1 MMRLLFLV
9 LLLLALTGSEAF
21 SQTLRATTDDGRK
34 VLLKEN
40 GQWQFVDAANST
52 TDAGNNYEQLKK
64 SMAVFKTKGN
74 KIQVYYNPTVWKQEA
89 GDDPTRTVFHH
100 KDGDVYG
107 LVIAERVS
115 MTLDALKEVALN
127 NAKSVAPD
135 TRIIFEEMRKVGGKT
150 VLCMQMEGTIDG
162 IPFTYYGYY
171 YTGKAGTLQ
180 LLTYTSQNLFSEYQ
194 KEMASFLNGLVINE

>member
-1 MMRLLFLV
+1 MIRLLFLA
-9 LLLLALTGSEAF
+9 LLLLILTGSVAF

-40 GQWQFVDAANST
+40 GQWQFVDEATEKA
-52 TDAGNNYEQLKK
+52 KK
-64 SMAVFKTKGN
+64 SLAVFKAKGN
-74 KIQVYYNPTVWKQEA
+74 KILVYYNPTVWKQQP
-89 GDDPTRTVFHH
+89 GDDPIRTVFHH

-107 LVIAERVS
+107 LVIAERIT

-135 TRIIFEEMRKVGGKT
+135 TKIVLEEKRQVGGKT

-180 LLTYTSQNLFSEYQ
+180 LLTYTSQNLFQEYE
-194 KEMASFLNGLVINE
+194 KEMAAFLNGLVINE

>member
-1 MMRLLFLV
+1 MVRLVFLAFI
-9 LLLLALTGSEAF
+9 LLILTGSIAF

-40 GQWQFVDAANST
+40 GQWQFVDEATNTAS
-52 TDAGNNYEQLKK
+52 KK
-64 SMAVFKTKGN
+64 SLAVFKAKGN
-74 KIQVYYNPTVWKQEA
+74 KIWVYYNPTVWKQQP
-89 GDDPTRTVFHH
+89 GDNPNRTEFRH

-107 LVIAERVS
+107 LVIAERIT

-135 TRIIFEEMRKVGGKT
+135 TRIILEEKRQVGGKT

-180 LLTYTSQNLFSEYQ
+180 LLTYTSQNLFSEYE